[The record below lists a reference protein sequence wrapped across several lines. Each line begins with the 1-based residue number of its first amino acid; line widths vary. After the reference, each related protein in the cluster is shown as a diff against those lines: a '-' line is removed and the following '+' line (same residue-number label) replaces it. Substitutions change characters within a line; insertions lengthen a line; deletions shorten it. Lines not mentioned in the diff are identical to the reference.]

1 MNRPT
6 GDVDA
11 YMPYYG
17 KEFEAATKGYKK
29 VIKWCYLTALWH
41 YWHHTHCA
49 GIPDNDDYQ
58 RNVCE
63 LEGDPMWEQI
73 KPIIFGVFFK
83 LDSGMW
89 HQKRMLEIFNHVQ
102 GVYKKRVALAGLARQ
117 AKLGPDIKLDNS
129 PDTKDDKKP
138 DSGLHSKSKSNSNTP
153 FGSGTDIQREGGGLK
168 PPSLQDVKARSHF
181 VGLTE
186 KEAEDFWNHYEAIGW
201 VNGSGLQIVNW
212 QSKMAAW
219 RNNAQSEKSAAK
231 NGGGDAAQKVLF
243 AKELDRINEAI
254 RKLSDGAASD
264 AMGTKYYSPQDK
276 ERLTELKA
284 RRKELRGI
292 LGVTI

>member
-1 MNRPT
+1 MNKPA

-63 LEGDPMWEQI
+63 LEGDPLWEQV
-73 KPIIFGVFFK
+73 KPVVFGVFFK
-83 LDSGMW
+83 LDNGLW

-102 GVYKKRVALAGLARQ
+102 GVYKKRVALAGLARE
-117 AKLGPDIKLDNS
+117 AKLSVDNK
-129 PDTKDDKKP
+129 TNIKDDTNTDTKP

-153 FGSGTDIQREGGGLK
+153 FGSSTDIHRESG
-168 PPSLQDVKARSHF
+168 PRIPTLQEVKDRAQF
-181 VGLTE
+181 VGATE
-186 KEAEDFWNHYEAIGW
+186 EQAVDFYNHYESIGW
-201 VNGSGLQIVNW
+201 VNGSGLTIHNW
-212 QSKMAAW
+212 HTKLAAW
-219 RNNAQSEKSAAK
+219 KTRAQAEKSPSK
-231 NGGGDAAQKVLF
+231 NGCSDAAQKILF
-243 AKELDRINEAI
+243 AKELDHIREAI
-254 RKLSDGAASD
+254 RKLSEGAASD
-264 AMGTKYYSPQDK
+264 AMGVKYYSQKDK
-276 ERLTELKA
+276 DKLMTLKA
-284 RRKELRGI
+284 RRTELQKI